1 MKPTNKSPMV
11 DAFISSF
18 MGKDRKETI
27 ESSKCM
33 TCSGPATYF
42 KDELSRRE
50 YTISGMCQ
58 DCQANIWG

>member
-1 MKPTNKSPMV
+1 MV
-11 DAFISSF
+11 DVFISSF
-18 MGKDRKETI
+18 MGKDRQETI
-27 ESSKCM
+27 KSSKCM

-58 DCQANIWG
+58 DCQDNLW